1 MNNKK
6 IAVITGASS
15 GIGKAFALH
24 FAEQGYDLIITGRRI
39 EKLTAVANQIQEQ
52 FGVLVEAILVELS
65 EVKEALKLINL
76 IKSKENIFILVN
88 NAGFGSGVEFYQ
100 NELSNHLQMLH
111 THVDA
116 SVELVYAVLPQMI
129 RRREGT
135 IINVSSLGAYMPAPG
150 SSIYSAT
157 KLFLKSFTESLY
169 MELHKYGI
177 KVQCLCPG
185 FTHTEFHQRRER
197 CQSGPGNGLLWMDT
211 KTVLKKSVKALKNEN
226 IICIPGMINKLL
238 VGLSVILPRKLYYW
252 LMQKSGNIAHKTHL
266 ATENGNEVVVPG
278 FLNNMNSVMQKWI
291 PENVR
296 FTLVERSDRK
306 ELSMQNLLRFS

>member
-1 MNNKK
+1 MKNKK
-6 IAVITGASS
+6 TAVITGASS

-24 FAEQGYDLIITGRRI
+24 FAEKGYDLIITGRRI

-52 FGVLVEAILVELS
+52 FGVLVETILVELS
-65 EVKEALKLINL
+65 EVKEALKLFNL
-76 IKSKENIFILVN
+76 IKSKENIFVLVN
-88 NAGFGSGVEFYQ
+88 NAGFGSGVEFCQ

-157 KLFLKSFTESLY
+157 KLFLKSFTESLH

-185 FTHTEFHQRRER
+185 FTHTEFHQHRESCR
-197 CQSGPGNGLLWMDT
+197 SGPGNGLLWMDA

-226 IICIPGMINKLL
+226 IICIPGTINKLL

-252 LMQKSGNIAHKTHL
+252 LMQKSGSKPHKTQL
-266 ATENGNEVVVPG
+266 ANENGNEIIVPG
-278 FLNNMNSVMQKWI
+278 FLNNMNCVLQKWI

-296 FTLVERSDRK
+296 LTLLEGGNSS
-306 ELSMQNLLRFS
+306 ELSMPNLLKFS